1 MPRTP
6 AEPVEEI
13 PVARLKED
21 LSLYP
26 RRRIDTTNIST
37 LVEAYEAFNAG
48 EGDVPPPI
56 IVTRG
61 KVIVD
66 GVHRARAKRKV
77 YGDDATISCIV
88 RHYRTKAEM
97 FYDACMLNS
106 GRGHDLSRWDQ
117 LHCVELARELKLP
130 IERLAKALGWTS
142 ERLLSFSERRATQT
156 LSGKKTHLKSS
167 LLSQKNGPIS
177 EEVEAINE
185 TPGGVDG
192 MSPAYHARM
201 LLMHLQADSIPYEAN
216 LAHRLA
222 DLAAA
227 IEEWLSNY
235 GAEEEEAQ

>member
-48 EGDVPPPI
+48 EGDEPPPI

-142 ERLLSFSERRATQT
+142 ERLLSFSERRATRA
-156 LSGKKTHLKSS
+156 SR
-167 LLSQKNGPIS
+167 
-177 EEVEAINE
+177 
-185 TPGGVDG
+185 PGF
-192 MSPAYHARM
+192 
-201 LLMHLQADSIPYEAN
+201 
-216 LAHRLA
+216 
-222 DLAAA
+222 AAA
-227 IEEWLSNY
+227 APPGHPSPPRRAGWRFERSAIRRAVP
-235 GAEEEEAQ
+235 GCGPG